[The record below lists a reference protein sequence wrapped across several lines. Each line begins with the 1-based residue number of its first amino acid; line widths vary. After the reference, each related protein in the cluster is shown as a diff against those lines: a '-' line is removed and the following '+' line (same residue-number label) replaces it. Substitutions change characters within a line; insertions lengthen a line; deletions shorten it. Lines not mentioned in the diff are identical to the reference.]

1 MSNVFSFGNSRI
13 QGWKI
18 LSLVLLFYTF
28 YQGFKGPVP
37 EMPILHQTIRNLY
50 FHVTMWMAML
60 VLLLA
65 NAVYSIRY
73 LSKGI
78 QDLDIKADECARSG
92 MVFGFAGL
100 LTGMV
105 WANYT
110 WGAPWVND
118 PQLNGTAASLLIYA
132 AYFVLRNAIND
143 SVKRARLSAVY
154 SIFAFV
160 MMFVFIMVIPKMS
173 DSLHPGKGGNP
184 GFNKY
189 DLDSNMR
196 MVFYPA
202 VIGWTLLGVWFTELR
217 VRMRRIALLKSVDE

>member
-1 MSNVFSFGNSRI
+1 MKSNMARSWW
-13 QGWKI
+13 WKI
-18 LSLVLLFYTF
+18 TALVLLFFTY
-28 YQGFKGPVP
+28 YEGFLGEIPR
-37 EMPILHQTIRNLY
+37 MPILNETIRNLY

-60 VLLLA
+60 VLMIC
-65 NAVYSIRY
+65 NAFYGILY
-73 LSKGI
+73 LNKS
-78 QDLDIKADECARSG
+78 DLYFDLVADESARIA
-92 MVFGFAGL
+92 MVFGIAGL

-132 AYFVLRNAIND
+132 AYFILRNAIPDD
-143 SVKRARLSAVY
+143 SKRARLSAVY
-154 SIFAFV
+154 GIFAFV
-160 MMFVFIMVIPKMS
+160 MMIVFIMVLPKMT

-189 DLDSNMR
+189 DLDANMR

-202 VIGWTLLGVWFTELR
+202 VIAWTLLGVWMMSLR
-217 VRMRRIALLKSVDE
+217 VRIRKIEWKNEDQ